1 MRCLYNCVE
10 RSAGEVVDLSAALRN
25 YTITRPIRCCQ
36 DDTTRHYM
44 PHFAG
49 CSTRARNQKTHTRAL
64 RSKKI
69 FLSRRERGRC
79 KSAPDGTAAGSV
91 LCFQCRRW
99 AAANRASNS
108 RTAEREMHTMKNSKN
123 WFNGVTTM
131 QALKERYKELAK
143 AYHPD
148 LNPEAGDE
156 AMQQIN
162 AQYDELVKR
171 FSRVSSDGCTEAT
184 EQEARSAADLAQAYR
199 EVIAQIIHLQG
210 ISIEL
215 CGLWL
220 WVSGDTY
227 ANREALKAAGLRF
240 ASKKKMWYWRPEE
253 AACHK
258 SRRGVTMNDIRRK
271 YGCDRIKAGADSFRL
286 ALAQ

>member
-1 MRCLYNCVE
+1 
-10 RSAGEVVDLSAALRN
+10 
-25 YTITRPIRCCQ
+25 
-36 DDTTRHYM
+36 
-44 PHFAG
+44 
-49 CSTRARNQKTHTRAL
+49 
-64 RSKKI
+64 
-69 FLSRRERGRC
+69 
-79 KSAPDGTAAGSV
+79 
-91 LCFQCRRW
+91 
-99 AAANRASNS
+99 
-108 RTAEREMHTMKNSKN
+108 MKKN
-123 WFNGVTTM
+123 WFEGCNNL

-184 EQEARSAADLAQAYR
+184 TEEACNAADLAMQYR
-199 EVIAQIIHLQG
+199 EIIAQIINLAG

-215 CGLWL
+215 CGAWI
-220 WVSGDTY
+220 WVSGETY
-227 ANREALKAAGLRF
+227 TNREVLKSAGLRY
-240 ASKKKMWYWRPEE
+240 ASKKQMWYWRPEE

-258 SRRGVTMNDIRRK
+258 SRRGATMSDIRRK
-271 YGCDRIKAGADSFRL
+271 YGSDRIKADGNGFRF